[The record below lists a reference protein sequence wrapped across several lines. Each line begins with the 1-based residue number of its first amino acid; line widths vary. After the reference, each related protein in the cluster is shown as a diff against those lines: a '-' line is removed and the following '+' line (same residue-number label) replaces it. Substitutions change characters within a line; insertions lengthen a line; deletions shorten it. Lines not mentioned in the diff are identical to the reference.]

1 MNENEMIKDK
11 EQMARIIAFELCPYK
26 YHKEW
31 WGENAKCYSDNN
43 FAHCPRVKEVVDKI
57 YNANYRKVG
66 EDEIVIKKS
75 EYKELKK
82 YRTDW
87 LNSEKMHLQAEL
99 EDTEFELGCSNRL
112 FQKVCEEKKELEKQL
127 EQAKQETA
135 MEILQEILYTK
146 SCEEWF
152 ENEQLVDFGKKIV
165 DKIENLANKYGI
177 ELE

>member
-1 MNENEMIKDK
+1 MNENEKKMIKEMATHMVDYCDRF
-11 EQMARIIAFELCPYK
+11 QMCPYVEDSNVTCDICKARSLYNANCRIIA
-26 YHKEW
+26 
-31 WGENAKCYSDNN
+31 
-43 FAHCPRVKEVVDKI
+43 
-57 YNANYRKVG
+57 

-127 EQAKQETA
+127 EQVKQETA
-135 MEILQEILYTK
+135 REILALIGKPNYKGDDWYEGAFFKQEQIR
-146 SCEEWF
+146 
-152 ENEQLVDFGKKIV
+152 EQIAD
-165 DKIENLANKYGI
+165 EYGI
-177 ELE
+177 ELEE

>member
-1 MNENEMIKDK
+1 MIK
-11 EQMARIIAFELCPYK
+11 EMAKKLCGMDCK
-26 YHKEW
+26 YCESCFHLRQ
-31 WGENAKCYSDNN
+31 ANN
-43 FAHCPRVKEVVDKI
+43 I

-66 EDEIVIKKS
+66 DDEIVVKKS

-127 EQAKQETA
+127 EQYKNKAKYYYNECK
-135 MEILQEILYTK
+135 LYG
-146 SCEEWF
+146 SACYIDSDLEG
-152 ENEQLVDFGKKIV
+152 LD
-165 DKIENLANKYGI
+165 DK
-177 ELE
+177 